1 MIKLTRRGMLLGSG
15 ALAAGA
21 FIAPSL
27 ERARAWAQELPF
39 QPEPG
44 ATLRLVRPTP
54 FLDAEVAQFAANVE
68 AFTEATGVPVRVDM
82 EFLDD
87 LQPKAA
93 VAANVGAGPDL
104 VWGPMSIP
112 QLIPDKLLDVSDLA
126 EHLGEKYG
134 GWYDTPKAASMRDGR
149 WVALPLI
156 VLANYVNYRR
166 SWVRDAGFDAFPDN
180 MDDFLKLSAEL
191 SRMGHP
197 GGMALGHATN
207 DANAWVHW
215 LLWSF
220 GGKLVDED
228 NQVAINSP
236 ETKAALEYMRELYP
250 TWISGTASWNDASNN
265 KAFLSGQVGY
275 TNNSISIYA
284 KAVADQMAMAED
296 IEHAYYPI
304 GPVGRPTELH
314 LVMPIEAFAY
324 TSYPNAAKALMA
336 FLMEEPQYDT
346 WLTVAVGYHTQ
357 TLKAFESLPVRTE
370 DPKRTV
376 FRDGSARSLH
386 FGYAGDLGY
395 AAAAALADFIV
406 VDMMAGA
413 AMGQQSPQEA
423 MEQAERRAQR
433 YYKI

>member
-1 MIKLTRRGMLLGSG
+1 MINLTRRGVLLGSSALAG
-15 ALAAGA
+15 AL
-21 FIAPSL
+21 IAPSL
-27 ERARAWAQELPF
+27 ERARAFAEELPF
-39 QPEPG
+39 RPEPG
-44 ATLRLVRPTP
+44 ARLRLVRPTP
-54 FLDAEVAQFAANVE
+54 FLDAEVAHFDATIK
-68 AFTEATGVPVRVDM
+68 AFTGATGVPVQVDM

-104 VWGPMSIP
+104 LWGPMSIP

-126 EHLGEKYG
+126 EQLGDKYG
-134 GWYDTPKAASMRDGR
+134 GWYDMPKAASTRDGR

-166 SWVRDAGFDAFPDN
+166 SWVQDAGFDAFPTT
-180 MDDFLKLSAEL
+180 MDDFLELSAEL
-191 SRMGHP
+191 NRMGHP

-220 GGKLVDED
+220 GGRLVDEN

-236 ETKAALEYMRELYP
+236 ETKAALEYLRELYQ
-250 TWISGTASWNDASNN
+250 TWIPGTTSWNDASNN
-265 KAFLSGQVGY
+265 KAFLSGQVAY

-284 KAVADQMAMAED
+284 KAAADGLEMAED
-296 IEHAYYPI
+296 IEHAYYPT

-314 LVMPIEAFAY
+314 LAMPIEAFAY

-336 FLMEEPQYDT
+336 FLMEEPQYGA
-346 WLTVAVGYHTQ
+346 WLTACVGYHTQ
-357 TLKAFESLPVRTE
+357 TLKGFEDLPVWTE

-395 AAAAALADFIV
+395 AAATALADFIV
-406 VDMMAGA
+406 VDMMAA
-413 AMGQQSPQEA
+413 AALGEQSPQEA
-423 MEQAERRAQR
+423 MEQAEKRAQR

>member
-1 MIKLTRRGMLLGSG
+1 MINLTRRSVFLGSS
-15 ALAAGA
+15 ALAASA
-21 FIAPSL
+21 FIAPLL
-27 ERARAWAQELPF
+27 ERPRAFAQELPF
-39 QPEPG
+39 QPERG
-44 ATLRLVRPTP
+44 ARLRLMRPTP
-54 FLDAEVAQFAANVE
+54 FLDAEVVHFNANVQTF
-68 AFTEATGVPVRVDM
+68 AKITGVPVQVDM

-104 VWGPMSIP
+104 LWGPMSIP

-126 EHLGEKYG
+126 EHLGKKYG
-134 GWYDTPKAASMRDGR
+134 GWYDMPTAASTRDGR

-166 SWVRDAGFDAFPDN
+166 SWVQNAGFDVFPEN

-191 SRMGHP
+191 KKMGHP

-220 GGKLVDED
+220 GGKLVDEN
-228 NQVAINSP
+228 NQVAISSP
-236 ETKAALEYMRELYP
+236 ETRAALEYMRELYQ
-250 TWISGTASWNDASNN
+250 TWIPGTASWNDASNN

-284 KAVADQMAMAED
+284 KAVADQMPMAED
-296 IEHAYYPI
+296 IEHAYYPT

-314 LVMPIEAFAY
+314 LAMPIEAFAY
-324 TSYPNAAKALMA
+324 TNYPNAAKALMA
-336 FLMEEPQYDT
+336 FLMEEPQYDS
-346 WLTVAVGYHTQ
+346 WLDACVGYHRQ
-357 TLKAFESLPVRTE
+357 TLQGFEDLPVWTK

-386 FGYAGDLGY
+386 FGYAGNLGY
-395 AAAAALADFIV
+395 AAAAALADFIA
-406 VDMMAGA
+406 VDMVA
-413 AMGQQSPQEA
+413 AAAIGQQSPQEA
-423 MEQAERRAQR
+423 MDQAEKRAQR
-433 YYKI
+433 YYKV